1 MTRADF
7 PDRVF
12 GPDEIPTLAWQETT
26 PAKRTSFVQDW
37 HLLVGAVVEVRWEG
51 RVIRT
56 GLVDDVT
63 ASGDI
68 IWIAADGFDS
78 RTMID
83 KREGY
88 KLAIVQALQ

>member
-7 PDRVF
+7 PHPNF
-12 GPDEIPTLAWQETT
+12 GPDEIPTIEWQDTT
-26 PAKRTSFVQDW
+26 PAKLPRAVRDW
-37 HLLVGAVVEVRWEG
+37 HLLVGAVVEVRRDG
-51 RVIRT
+51 RVVRT
-56 GLVDDVT
+56 GLLEDVT

-68 IWIAADGFDS
+68 VWIAADGFDG

-88 KLAIVQALQ
+88 KLAIVQALP